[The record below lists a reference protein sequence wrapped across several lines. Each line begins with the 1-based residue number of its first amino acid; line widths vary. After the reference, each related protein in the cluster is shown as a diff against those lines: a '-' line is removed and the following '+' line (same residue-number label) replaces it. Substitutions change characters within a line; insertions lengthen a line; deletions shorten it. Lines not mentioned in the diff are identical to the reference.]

1 MHTYSC
7 SGDRQSLN
15 NKIIRT
21 TSDRERESATSAHVY
36 FCAYLYKEGRMHE
49 A

>member
-21 TSDRERESATSAHVY
+21 TSDIERESATSQVY
-36 FCAYLYKEGRMHE
+36 FCADLYKEGRMHE
-49 A
+49 T